1 MISVGV
7 RMGIPSSEWLGEGGG
22 VGEDDGEGKDECEDE
37 GGVDGEGEF
46 DQTQNIHA
54 HTYTH
59 THTHTHTLY
68 AASPHAVAM
77 PQSTVREEMIMVT
90 KVRVEIQFFLSI
102 SSFMD
107 FIIVSNHIMSERK
120 HIKGKHCYNC
130 KNSFVIRN
138 GRS

>member
-54 HTYTH
+54 HTY